1 MNQSNCFE
9 TIVAT
14 NEAGE
19 LYFSRILISR
29 EVLLA
34 PSLDIASGGLSWN
47 YVDKK
52 EDTMKHVM
60 GMSQMTSM
68 LKDTDRNEVYNA
80 AITGMGNFILPSFS
94 RRVH

>member
-1 MNQSNCFE
+1 M
-9 TIVAT
+9 
-14 NEAGE
+14 
-19 LYFSRILISR
+19 
-29 EVLLA
+29 LA

-80 AITGMGNFILPSFS
+80 AITGGNVFVSLSFS
-94 RRVH
+94 CRVY

>member
-1 MNQSNCFE
+1 M
-9 TIVAT
+9 
-14 NEAGE
+14 
-19 LYFSRILISR
+19 
-29 EVLLA
+29 LA

-68 LKDTDRNEVYNA
+68 LKDTDRNDVYNA
-80 AITGMGNFILPSFS
+80 AITGGMDLISPLLSC
-94 RRVH
+94 RVHLQFYRHAQS